1 MTIDSPKTTGE
12 IPFGKN
18 NMNYKNIGEYKYFD
32 KCRFCFSKN
41 GKVVIDIGHVPLA
54 GGFLKA
60 DSSEN
65 DFKNEKQYPLQ
76 LFFCKDCKMLQVNT
90 SVNPDT
96 LFKNYFYFTSSMT
109 TLVEYFKKF
118 SDELLNNAKYSEKT
132 HIVEIG
138 CNDGALLDAFIKK
151 GVTVTGVD
159 PATNVVKP
167 LIKRGI
173 PIINDYFGEKVA
185 TDIINQKGQA
195 DYIVS
200 FHSMAHIENMHDVV
214 KGIKKLLKPTGTLAF
229 EVHYLGNLILEK
241 QYDMIYHEHQYYYS
255 LHSLQNFFAQYE
267 MEVFDVQKT
276 PMRGGSMIYYIQH
289 KNSKS
294 KKITQNVKDLILFE
308 KKNKLINIETF
319 QKYNKF
325 IRSTKK
331 KLLKLLDE
339 LLLQNKTIIGY
350 GASGR
355 GTIIMNYCG
364 LDKKYFNQVIDD
376 APQKW
381 DAYTPGTH
389 QKIIDNSILSS
400 SKNPDYCV
408 LFAWPFTNE
417 VVKRNEIFIKK
428 GGKFITPLPHVKII
442 P

>member
-1 MTIDSPKTTGE
+1 ML
-12 IPFGKN
+12 FGKN
-18 NMNYKNIGEYKYFD
+18 NMEYKNIGEYKYFD
-32 KCRFCFSKN
+32 KCRFCFSNN
-41 GKVVIDIGHVPLA
+41 GEIVIDLGYVPLA
-54 GGFLKA
+54 GGFLNS
-60 DSSEN
+60 DSSEV
-65 DFKNEKQYPLQ
+65 DFKSEKQYPLQ

-96 LFKNYFYFTSSMT
+96 LFKNYFYFTSSMK
-109 TLVEYFKKF
+109 TLIEYFGKF
-118 SDELLNNAKYSEKT
+118 SDELLENTKYSKKT

-138 CNDGALLDAFIKK
+138 CNDGALLDAIIKK

-185 TDIINQKGQA
+185 LDIINQKGQA

-214 KGIKKLLKPTGTLAF
+214 KGIKKLLKPAGVLAF

-241 QYDMIYHEHQYYYS
+241 QYDMIYHEHQYYDS
-255 LHSLQNFFAQYE
+255 LHSLQNFFAQYN
-267 MEVFDVQKT
+267 MEVLKKKKT
-276 PMRGGSMIYYIQH
+276 PMRGGSMIYYVQH
-289 KNSKS
+289 SKNKS
-294 KKITQNVKDLILFE
+294 RKPTQNVKDLILYE
-308 KKNKLINIETF
+308 KKNKLANIETF
-319 QKYNKF
+319 QKYNEF
-325 IRSTKK
+325 IKSTRK
-331 KLLKLLDE
+331 KLIKILDE
-339 LLLQNKTIIGY
+339 LLTQNKKIIGY

-364 LDKKYFNQVIDD
+364 LDKKYFTQVIDD

-381 DAYTPGTH
+381 GAFTPGTH
-389 QKIIDNSILSS
+389 QKIIDNTALVN
-400 SKNPDYCV
+400 SKKPDYCL
-408 LFAWPFTNE
+408 LFAWPFAGE
-417 VVKRNEIFIKK
+417 VIKRNELFIKK